1 MERQELKA
9 KNPVVLQIAKQEQ
22 LNKKKKER
30 ERQQNKTKQNTTKQS
45 KAKQNMGAEVHEEV
59 VC

>member
-22 LNKKKKER
+22 LKKKR
-30 ERQQNKTKQNTTKQS
+30 EKDSKTLQNKAKQN